1 MEGFFRL
8 RSQVPNVCQAPP
20 TEHLGFCL
28 GILTHSAM
36 DQIQPWLE
44 IIAQALAVIATVLS
58 IIKTQRGLER
68 GDE

>member
-1 MEGFFRL
+1 
-8 RSQVPNVCQAPP
+8 
-20 TEHLGFCL
+20 
-28 GILTHSAM
+28 M